1 MILPVVINSYLSK
14 TYQITYFSLFN
25 NILDN
30 LNPLYFFCI
39 VIQSDWL
46 LTFVTLNDFLLQ
58 NCGGRKK
65 SSSNI
70 WHDFRNYFYCKC
82 KNVNLGR
89 FSPKKYCQ
97 PHILKRS
104 NPFLNLLDT
113 LTLRETNKVHLS
125 HKKEGVSKPWICV
138 MESTPSL
145 HSADC
150 PESYTDKSE
159 YYFSIVE
166 DINKEEIQL

>member
-70 WHDFRNYFYCKC
+70 WHDLRNYIYCKC

-125 HKKEGVSKPWICV
+125 HKEEGYPNHGFALWKVLPPSILQIVLKVIQTSQ
-138 MESTPSL
+138 STIS
-145 HSADC
+145 
-150 PESYTDKSE
+150 
-159 YYFSIVE
+159 
-166 DINKEEIQL
+166 Q